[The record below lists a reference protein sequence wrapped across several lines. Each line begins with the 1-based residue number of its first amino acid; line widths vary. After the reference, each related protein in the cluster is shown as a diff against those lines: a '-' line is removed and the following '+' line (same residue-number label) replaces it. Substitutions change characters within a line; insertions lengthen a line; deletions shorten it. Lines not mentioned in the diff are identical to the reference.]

1 MTISSISNM
10 NSWLAQLDTAN
21 STSSAQSDTAGTSG
35 AGSALSQPPPPGGGL
50 MRSILEAL
58 SQIGVAG
65 DSTSSGSSTAT
76 SGSSSTNSSSDTDS
90 QDVAAAMQQF
100 MQSLMASLQAQSTN
114 AASGTATSDASS
126 SSSLQAVSGNPTG
139 QASTAPGWHPHHRG
153 GDLQAAV
160 QKLASSD
167 LSDSSATSDLQTSF
181 NNLVS
186 ALGGNTDSSQTTMS
200 NFLTTLASDLQTAS
214 PAGSF
219 VSARV

>member
-35 AGSALSQPPPPGGGL
+35 AGSALSQPPPGGGL

-76 SGSSSTNSSSDTDS
+76 SGSSSTNSSSATDS

-126 SSSLQAVSGNPTG
+126 SSSLQAVSGNSTG